1 MVLNN
6 CTVCSVYVP
15 EDGAL
20 RRIRVK
26 CAGDRI
32 TLFLKRENEL
42 PDSERIRIDFF
53 DGQIGCIKTYCELMV
68 RRNYDSSVAEPWI
81 ADCEILEVAEIVQ
94 GRRNLRAK
102 MEKEI
107 TMNSLRQGEFSGD
120 IQNVSTDGIYFIT
133 RTRLREDDTVEFAY
147 SFVEKEYPLKAIVL
161 REEDFRDGRYG
172 YGCRFLDF
180 PKGAQRDI
188 QQYIFK
194 RQHGRMW

>member
-53 DGQIGCIKTYCELMV
+53 DGQIGCIKTYCELIV
-68 RRNYDSSVAEPWI
+68 RRNPDASVAEPWM
-81 ADCEILEVAEIVQ
+81 ADCEILEVTEIIQ
-94 GRRNLRAK
+94 GRRSLRTK
-102 MEKEI
+102 MGQEI
-107 TMNSLRQGEFSGD
+107 TATSFRQGEFSGD
-120 IQNVSTDGIYFIT
+120 LQNISEDGIYFIT
-133 RTRLREDDTVEFAY
+133 RIRLRGDDTIEFRHA
-147 SFVEKEYPLKAIVL
+147 FVEKEYLL
-161 REEDFRDGRYG
+161 RATVVREDDFRDGRYG
-172 YGCRFLDF
+172 YGCQFSEL
-180 PKGAQRDI
+180 PQGAKRDI
-188 QQYIFK
+188 QQYMFQCRKCSI
-194 RQHGRMW
+194 